1 MKKFICFFIFI
12 ISFLQTNYSIAEI
25 TSFNR
30 WLFENGHTDL
40 VKKEVKEICKNYEKD
55 SKEWISN
62 YCNIAEYKN
71 NYDIYTYP
79 QRYWIPSSNP
89 KPKPNYMTLAHE
101 FYKKMIYTKPQN
113 NVSVSGSPK
122 PYIFE
127 FNISE
132 NKFDKHIDRALS
144 RSGLLSYMYYEN
156 GEIKIDKISPKER
169 FGKFIKEDTMF
180 KSHSVGKSLAAY
192 ITGHAICEG
201 YIDSINTRINDWPIV
216 NNTLYYDQELINLLN
231 FKAGDQKFVYDYYV
245 KNPKWTR
252 YNETSVEALLN
263 HEFQGSKKSRAIFNY
278 SSFLANLVIN
288 YVAFKTDDDFE
299 KFLNKIFKDKAKL
312 KNGIIFRKYGNKPQG
327 NMDARFYATRYDY
340 MRIAKLMLDDWRNDT
355 CVGKYL
361 KTIFESRYAKN
372 VPAKY
377 DPFDYAKSYA
387 GMMHTGFKNF
397 SSKRPVMGMH
407 GYGGQQVVIDFE
419 NSRII
424 IAHSV
429 HGNWDDKKIIYSLI
443 KKGIN

>member
-1 MKKFICFFIFI
+1 MKKFIFFFILI
-12 ISFLQTNYSIAEI
+12 ISILQTNYSIAEI

-169 FGKFIKEDTMF
+169 FGKFIKEDKMF
-180 KSHSVGKSLAAY
+180 KSHSDGKSLAAY

-201 YIDSINTRINDWPIV
+201 YIEVLI
-216 NNTLYYDQELINLLN
+216 LEL
-231 FKAGDQKFVYDYYV
+231 
-245 KNPKWTR
+245 
-252 YNETSVEALLN
+252 
-263 HEFQGSKKSRAIFNY
+263 
-278 SSFLANLVIN
+278 
-288 YVAFKTDDDFE
+288 
-299 KFLNKIFKDKAKL
+299 
-312 KNGIIFRKYGNKPQG
+312 
-327 NMDARFYATRYDY
+327 M
-340 MRIAKLMLDDWRNDT
+340 
-355 CVGKYL
+355 
-361 KTIFESRYAKN
+361 
-372 VPAKY
+372 
-377 DPFDYAKSYA
+377 
-387 GMMHTGFKNF
+387 TG
-397 SSKRPVMGMH
+397 
-407 GYGGQQVVIDFE
+407 Q
-419 NSRII
+419 
-424 IAHSV
+424 
-429 HGNWDDKKIIYSLI
+429 
-443 KKGIN
+443 